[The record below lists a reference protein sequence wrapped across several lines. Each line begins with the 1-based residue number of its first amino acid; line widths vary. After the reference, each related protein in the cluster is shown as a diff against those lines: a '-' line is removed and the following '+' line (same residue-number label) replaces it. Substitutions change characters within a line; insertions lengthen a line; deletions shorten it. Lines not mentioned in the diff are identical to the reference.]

1 MAGKKTLTY
10 DKARDDQR
18 GSDDPL
24 DAYRKPRTKKGP
36 VSKAPEAPPS
46 SKRLDPVSIEE
57 VTRTVSVSIGTLI
70 YFRRVPGALDE
81 DGRVIKQFVAAD
93 NGEERVLLER
103 EDLDILI
110 NALVEFRA
118 TLPTTE

>member
-1 MAGKKTLTY
+1 MAGKKTLTL
-10 DKARDDQR
+10 DK
-18 GSDDPL
+18 
-24 DAYRKPRTKKGP
+24 
-36 VSKAPEAPPS
+36 VSKAPEPQP
-46 SKRLDPVSIEE
+46 KRLDPVSIEE
-57 VTRTVSVSIGTLI
+57 VTRTASVSIGTLI

-110 NALVEFRA
+110 NALIGFRA
-118 TLPTTE
+118 ELPTTE